1 MINNSISFNFNFYC
15 LLPNCL
21 EANHLKVKKAKNKY
35 KRIKLLNGPVSV
47 CVRTS
52 VLGFD
57 FTFGFRLLLLG
68 LEVGKVGG
76 GDGADSV
83 VHVVDGVHELE
94 VLALN
99 FLQVFL
105 GGAQP
110 LFQFLHLILRKK
122 YK

>member
-1 MINNSISFNFNFYC
+1 M
-15 LLPNCL
+15 
-21 EANHLKVKKAKNKY
+21 
-35 KRIKLLNGPVSV
+35 
-47 CVRTS
+47 RTS
-52 VLGFD
+52 VLCFD
-57 FTFGFRLLLLG
+57 FTLGFWVLLLLG

>member
-1 MINNSISFNFNFYC
+1 ME
-15 LLPNCL
+15 LLS
-21 EANHLKVKKAKNKY
+21 
-35 KRIKLLNGPVSV
+35 RPVSV

-52 VLGFD
+52 VLCFD
-57 FTFGFRLLLLG
+57 FTLGFCLLLLG

-83 VHVVDGVHELE
+83 VDVVDGVHELE

-105 GGAQP
+105 GCAQP
-110 LFQFLHLILRKK
+110 LFQFLHLILQRNKNRYHTLLIPHQIFLHSRNGGTVSFRNKK
-122 YK
+122 IRRHKF

>member
-1 MINNSISFNFNFYC
+1 M
-15 LLPNCL
+15 
-21 EANHLKVKKAKNKY
+21 
-35 KRIKLLNGPVSV
+35 
-47 CVRTS
+47 RTS

-105 GGAQP
+105 GCAQP
-110 LFQFLHLILRKK
+110 LFQFLHLILQRINNR
-122 YK
+122 YHALLIPNQNFFAF